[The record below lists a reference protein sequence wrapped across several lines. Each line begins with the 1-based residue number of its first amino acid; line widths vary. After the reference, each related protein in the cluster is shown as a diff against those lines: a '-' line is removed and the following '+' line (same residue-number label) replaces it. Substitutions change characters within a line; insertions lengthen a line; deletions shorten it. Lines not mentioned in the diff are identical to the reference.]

1 MKPFFNGDSYETP
14 LNTTRMWGD
23 MLALKT
29 RWFFVAGYV
38 NEIIKARSLALK
50 GLYTKDEWAKS
61 SYNIM
66 KVIEGCG
73 GRFQIRGL
81 ANLQSCTEPVVFVSN
96 HMSTLETFV
105 LPCIIAP
112 VMDVTFI
119 VKESLTK
126 HFLFGPVMRSRDPI
140 TVGRQNPREDLQT
153 VMSKG
158 KEILFGG
165 SSLIVFPQTTRTV
178 EFIPREFNSLGI
190 KLAKSAGVKVLP
202 VAIKTDFWKNGRF
215 IKEVGAI
222 DRSKT
227 ILMSFGQPL
236 SIQGVGKAEHN
247 MILDFISTNLR
258 EWGVCVHT
266 D

>member
-1 MKPFFNGDSYETP
+1 MEPFFNGSSYDTP
-14 LNTTRMWGD
+14 LNTPHMLGD
-23 MLALKT
+23 RLALGT

-38 NEIIKARSLALK
+38 NEIVKARSLAIK
-50 GLYTKDEWAKS
+50 DRYTKDEWARS

-81 ANLQSCTEPVVFVSN
+81 DNLCSCREPVVFVSN
-96 HMSTLETFV
+96 HMSTLETFIF
-105 LPCIIAP
+105 PCIIAP

-119 VKESLTK
+119 VKESLVR

-153 VMSKG
+153 VMRKG
-158 KEILFGG
+158 KELLSKG

-178 EFIPREFNSLGI
+178 EFVPREFNSLGV
-190 KLAKSAGVKVLP
+190 KLAKAAGVKVLP

-215 IKEVGAI
+215 LKELGAI
-222 DRSKT
+222 DRSKP
-227 ILMSFGQPL
+227 IQMVFGEPL
-236 SIQGVGKAEHN
+236 SIQGTGKEEHTKV
-247 MILDFISTNLR
+247 LEFISANLR
-258 EWGVCVHT
+258 EWGVFVHS